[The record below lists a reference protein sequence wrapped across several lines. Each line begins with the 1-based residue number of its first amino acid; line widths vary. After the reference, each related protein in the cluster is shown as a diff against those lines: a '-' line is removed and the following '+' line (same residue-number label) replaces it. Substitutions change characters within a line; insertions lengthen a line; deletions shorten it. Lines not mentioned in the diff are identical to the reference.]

1 MMSTAEEAQRH
12 TSPGLPGYTVASVS
26 GNENIPMGLV
36 LLQKREQDY
45 SLEGI
50 RPL

>member
-1 MMSTAEEAQRH
+1 
-12 TSPGLPGYTVASVS
+12 
-26 GNENIPMGLV
+26 MGLV

-50 RPL
+50 RPLRCHFDYSEKLEDSFSPSLMVQLSDLC